1 MTVSLK
7 KIKIMKKQIVFLL
20 TILGCTLYGQVSP
33 GTYLGFGAGSHY
45 TVSVSP
51 ETILIE
57 PCKKYESPL
66 STANETYEFKKLAGT
81 DQFGWKGYSEVIL
94 QASNKSRRIDFK
106 DPINLKDSRS
116 FQWMSNSK
124 NLPAQGVK
132 TYIDETFGGYSVA
145 RVLIPDPSSIPDSKC
160 LIHGVAKSDLNHHLI
175 GSYRGLF
182 DENWKAQF
190 NADYSG
196 TFIGLPM
203 TWTLV
208 SDREGNVIKW
218 DIPNSESVVFYVMV
232 EYEGKLPM
240 TFDPV
245 DQGKK
250 VAGIYSAFYN
260 DQTGQIEIHQM
271 VK

>member
-1 MTVSLK
+1 
-7 KIKIMKKQIVFLL
+7 MKKHLAFLF
-20 TILGCTLYGQVSP
+20 IALGSGLSAQVQS
-33 GTYLGFGAGSHY
+33 GTYLMFGSGAHA
-45 TVSVSP
+45 SVSANN
-51 ETILIE
+51 ETIHIE

-66 STANETYEFKKLAGT
+66 TIENNTFEFKKLEGT
-81 DQFGWKGYSEVIL
+81 DQFGWKGYSDVIL
-94 QASNKSRRIDFK
+94 QASQNNRRIDFK
-106 DPINLKDSRS
+106 EPVNLNESRS
-116 FQWMSNSK
+116 YQWMSDSK
-124 NLPAQGVK
+124 KSPEKGVK
-132 TYIDETFGGYSVA
+132 TYIDETFGGYSPA
-145 RVLIPDPSSIPDSKC
+145 RVLVTDPASVPNSKC
-160 LIHGVAKSDLNHHLI
+160 FIHSVAKSDLN
-175 GSYRGLF
+175 YRLLGNYKGLF
-182 DENWKAQF
+182 DENWGATF

-196 TFIGLPM
+196 TFVGLPM